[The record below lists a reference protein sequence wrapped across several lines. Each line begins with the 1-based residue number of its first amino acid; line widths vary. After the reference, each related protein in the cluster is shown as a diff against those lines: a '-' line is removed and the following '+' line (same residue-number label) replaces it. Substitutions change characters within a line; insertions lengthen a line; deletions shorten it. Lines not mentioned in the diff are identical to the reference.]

1 MIKRILLADNDP
13 DFLRTRRA
21 ILEDAGYQ
29 VIPAANPDEAKR
41 ILDAGNI
48 DLAILDI
55 RLDDNKNERDISGL
69 TLAKKTNP
77 QIPKILLTQFPTY
90 DLVRESLAADLDGL
104 PAAVKFVV
112 KQEGAE
118 AMLRAV
124 RDSLK
129 IFNTWFRA
137 TQDEITAQLYEDYK
151 RARKEA
157 NIHYWVSLGM
167 SLVFAVPIIVGLIL
181 VLTGYVSVGI
191 ITTISGVVVEI
202 VNLLF
207 SSRLD
212 YLHRRVDN
220 YHEELLQSKRLE
232 NLLSACNDLAVEL
245 NKEKS
250 IMQIIQRTTDG
261 WMKPNTR
268 RRSTRKV
275 TRRRRP
281 SGEAEQ
287 ELAE

>member
-1 MIKRILLADNDP
+1 MIKRILLADNDEA
-13 DFLRTRRA
+13 FLKTRRE

-29 VIPAANPDEAKR
+29 VIPAASPEEAKR
-41 ILDAGNI
+41 VLDAGNI
-48 DLAILDI
+48 DLAILDN
-55 RLDDNKNERDISGL
+55 RLEDNNDQRDISGL
-69 TLAKKTNP
+69 TLAKRSNP
-77 QIPKILLTQFPTY
+77 QIPKILLTEYPTY
-90 DLVRESLAADLDGL
+90 DLVREALGADLDGL
-104 PAAVKFVV
+104 PAAVKFVA
-112 KQEGAE
+112 KREGSE
-118 AMLRAV
+118 ALLRAV

-137 TQDEITAQLYEDYK
+137 TQDEITRQLYEDYE

-157 NIHYWVSLGM
+157 NIHYWVSLTM
-167 SLVFAVPIIVGLIL
+167 SLVFAVPIIAGLIL
-181 VLTGYVSVGI
+181 VLSGQTSLGV

-202 VNLLF
+202 VNMLF

-212 YLHRRVDN
+212 YLHKRVDS

-250 IMQIIQRTTDG
+250 IMQIIQQTTDG
-261 WMKPNTR
+261 WMKPSVR
-268 RRSTRKV
+268 RRPTGKT

-281 SGEAEQ
+281 KSEAGQEQ
-287 ELAE
+287 AE